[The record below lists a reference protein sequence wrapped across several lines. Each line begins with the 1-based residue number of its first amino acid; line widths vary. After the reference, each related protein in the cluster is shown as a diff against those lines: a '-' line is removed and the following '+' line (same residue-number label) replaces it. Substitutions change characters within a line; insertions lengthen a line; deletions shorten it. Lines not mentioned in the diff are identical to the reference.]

1 MMRTLRTFST
11 AALLAAL
18 AVTASGC
25 GSLEKLTGMG
35 RDDTVLPGSR
45 EDAIPNQASFPA
57 PKDQIKPGTQLG
69 DDAQAQSADA
79 TDLAAQPAPAPA
91 PAQPCKATDQK
102 CKLAAKKAAAA
113 AAQQSQDVFSDP
125 QQ

>member
-1 MMRTLRTFST
+1 MMRTFRTLTT

-25 GSLEKLTGMG
+25 GSIEKLTGLG
-35 RDDTVLPGSR
+35 RDDTVLPGQR

-57 PKDQIKPGTQLG
+57 PNDQIKPGTQLG
-69 DDAQAQSADA
+69 DAAQPQTADA
-79 TDLAAQPAPAPA
+79 TDSAAQPAPA

-102 CKLAAKKAAAA
+102 CKLAAKQAAAA